1 LRQARKHDKLK
12 ENDAPAR
19 SVDRTPPDGAN
30 SGNNR
35 PEETAMAVSAAAAG
49 PSGMASRQSLS
60 FIIGASSVGTLI
72 EWYDFYLYGVLA
84 VFFSKHFFASSLDPT
99 VALIASF
106 AVFWTGFLVRP
117 FGAIV
122 FGHLG
127 DLIGRKFTFM
137 LTLLLMGA
145 STFVVGLLPGYDTLG
160 ALAPLLLVAMRVLQ
174 GLALGGEYGGA
185 ATYIAEHAPDSQRG
199 YYTSWIQ
206 TTATMGIVLALLV
219 ILICRLSLGDQVFA
233 DWGWRVP
240 FLISAALVLLSI
252 YIRLKLEESPLYERL
267 KSQGKASRN
276 PALESFGSGR
286 NWGLILLALFGAT
299 APEGVVWYTGQ
310 FYALFYMTTVLKINF
325 ITVYVIMMIALTAA
339 APFFIVF
346 GALSDRIGRR
356 NIMTLGFALAVV
368 TYWPVF
374 TWLGTFKDNPVILGL
389 LVFYMVILVTMV
401 YGPIAAY
408 LVELFPARI
417 RYTSMSLPYHVGNG
431 VFGGLVPLAGASIAA
446 YTGIALSGLFY
457 PMGIAALGVIVSL
470 AAMREPTH
478 NVKIWDEVGG
488 PPLVPDQP

>member
-1 LRQARKHDKLK
+1 MATIARA
-12 ENDAPAR
+12 AP
-19 SVDRTPPDGAN
+19 T
-30 SGNNR
+30 
-35 PEETAMAVSAAAAG
+35 AAA
-49 PSGMASRQSLS
+49 PLNLP

-84 VFFSKHFFASSLDPT
+84 VVFSKHFFSPQLD
-99 VALIASF
+99 ANIAFIASLF
-106 AVFWTGFLVRP
+106 VFWTGFLVRP

-145 STFVVGLLPGYDTLG
+145 ATFVVGLLPGYDSIG
-160 ALAPLLLVAMRVLQ
+160 ALAPILLVAMRVLQ

-185 ATYIAEHAPDSQRG
+185 ATYIAEHSPDGRRG

-219 ILICRLSLGDQVFA
+219 ILVCRIGFGEQAFGDWA
-233 DWGWRVP
+233 WRVP
-240 FLISAALVLLSI
+240 FLISAVLVLLSL
-252 YIRLKLEESPLYERL
+252 YIRLKLEESPLYARL
-267 KSQGKASRN
+267 KEQGKASAN
-276 PALESFGSGR
+276 PALESFGSGK

-310 FYALFYMTTVLKINF
+310 FYALFYMQGVLKINYV
-325 ITVYVIMMIALTAA
+325 TVYVLMMIVLTLA
-339 APFFIVF
+339 APFFVVF

-356 NIMTLGFALAVV
+356 GIMTLGFALAVIS
-368 TYWPVF
+368 YWPVF
-374 TWLGTFKDNPVILGL
+374 TWMGTYKDNPLVLGI

-401 YGPIAAY
+401 YGPIAAF

-431 VFGGLVPLAGASIAA
+431 VFGGLVPAAGASIAA
-446 YTGIALSGLFY
+446 YTGVALSGLFY
-457 PMGIAALGVIVSL
+457 PMAIAAVGVVVSL
-470 AAMREPTH
+470 AFLREPTH
-478 NVKIWDEVGG
+478 RVRIWEEVGG
-488 PPLVPDQP
+488 APPLVPDQP

>member
-1 LRQARKHDKLK
+1 MAAVTARTSGPGAAVQANL
-12 ENDAPAR
+12 P
-19 SVDRTPPDGAN
+19 
-30 SGNNR
+30 
-35 PEETAMAVSAAAAG
+35 
-49 PSGMASRQSLS
+49 
-60 FIIGASSVGTLI
+60 FIISASSVGTLI

-84 VFFSKHFFASSLDPT
+84 VFFSKHFFSPAIDPNIAFILSL
-99 VALIASF
+99 

-145 STFVVGLLPGYDTLG
+145 STFVVGLLPGYETLG
-160 ALAPLLLVAMRVLQ
+160 TLAPVLLVLMRVVQ

-185 ATYIAEHAPDSQRG
+185 ATYIAEHAPDGKRG
-199 YYTSWIQ
+199 LYTSWIQ
-206 TTATMGIVLALLV
+206 TTATMGIVLALFV
-219 ILICRLSLGDQVFA
+219 ILMCRLGFGEPVFA

-240 FLISAALVLLSI
+240 FLISAILVLLSI
-252 YIRLKLEESPLYERL
+252 YIRLKLEESPLFARL
-267 KSQGKASRN
+267 REQGKASAN
-276 PALESFGSGR
+276 PAKESFTSGK

-310 FYALFYMTTVLKINF
+310 FYALFYMTTVLKIPYV
-325 ITVYVIMMIALTAA
+325 TVYVLMMIVLTLG

-346 GALSDRIGRR
+346 GALSDKIGRR

-368 TYWPVF
+368 SYWPVF
-374 TWLGTFKDNPVILGL
+374 TWMGMVKDNPFLLGV

-401 YGPIAAY
+401 YGPIAAF

-446 YTGIALSGLFY
+446 ATGVPLGGLFY
-457 PMGIAALGVIVSL
+457 PMGIAALGVVVSL
-470 AAMREPTH
+470 IGLKPRTDE
-478 NVKIWDEVGG
+478 VKIWEEVDGA

>member
-1 LRQARKHDKLK
+1 MAAVTARAGGPGEIVQANL
-12 ENDAPAR
+12 P
-19 SVDRTPPDGAN
+19 
-30 SGNNR
+30 
-35 PEETAMAVSAAAAG
+35 
-49 PSGMASRQSLS
+49 

-84 VFFSKHFFASSLDPT
+84 VFFSKHFFSPGIDPNIAFILSL
-99 VALIASF
+99 

-137 LTLLLMGA
+137 LTLLLMGSA
-145 STFVVGLLPGYDTLG
+145 TFIVGLLPGYETLG
-160 ALAPLLLVAMRVLQ
+160 TLAPVLLVLMRVVQ

-185 ATYIAEHAPDSQRG
+185 ATYIAEHAPDGKRG
-199 YYTSWIQ
+199 LYTSWIQ
-206 TTATMGIVLALLV
+206 TTATMGIVLALFV
-219 ILICRLSLGDQVFA
+219 ILMCRLGFGEPTFA

-240 FLISAALVLLSI
+240 FLISAILVLLSI
-252 YIRLKLEESPLYERL
+252 YIRLKLEESPLFARL
-267 KSQGKASRN
+267 REQGKASAN
-276 PALESFGSGR
+276 PAKESFTSGK

-310 FYALFYMTTVLKINF
+310 FYALFYMTTVLKIPYV
-325 ITVYVIMMIALTAA
+325 TVYVLMMIVLTLG

-346 GALSDRIGRR
+346 GALSDKIGRR
-356 NIMTLGFALAVV
+356 NIMTLGFALAVIS
-368 TYWPVF
+368 YWPVF
-374 TWLGTFKDNPVILGL
+374 TWMGAVKDNPFLLGV

-401 YGPIAAY
+401 YGPIAAF

-446 YTGIALSGLFY
+446 ATGVALGGLFY
-457 PMGIAALGVIVSL
+457 PMGIAAIGVVVSL
-470 AAMREPTH
+470 AGLKARTDE
-478 NVKIWDEVGG
+478 VKIWDEVDGA

>member
-1 LRQARKHDKLK
+1 
-12 ENDAPAR
+12 
-19 SVDRTPPDGAN
+19 
-30 SGNNR
+30 
-35 PEETAMAVSAAAAG
+35 MAVSAATAG
-49 PSGMASRQSLS
+49 RGAESRQSLS

-84 VFFSKHFFASSLDPT
+84 VFFSKHFFSPALDPN
-99 VALIASF
+99 VAYIASLF
-106 AVFWTGFLVRP
+106 VFWTGFLVRP

-145 STFVVGLLPGYDTLG
+145 STFVVGLLPGYDSIGT
-160 ALAPLLLVAMRVLQ
+160 LAPILLVAMRVLQ

-185 ATYIAEHAPDSQRG
+185 ATYIAEHSPDGKRG
-199 YYTSWIQ
+199 LYTSWIQ
-206 TTATMGIVLALLV
+206 TTATMGIVLALAV
-219 ILICRLSLGDQVFA
+219 ILICRQGFGEQTFG

-240 FLISAALVLLSI
+240 FLISAILVILSI
-252 YIRLKLEESPLYERL
+252 YIRLKLEESPLYARL
-267 KSQGKASRN
+267 KSQGKASHN
-276 PALESFGSGR
+276 PALESFSSGK
-286 NWGLILLALFGAT
+286 NWGLILFALFGAT

-310 FYALFYMTTVLKINF
+310 FYALFYMTAVLKINYV
-325 ITVYVIMMIALTAA
+325 TVYIIMMVALTLG

-346 GALSDRIGRR
+346 GALSDRVGRR
-356 NIMTLGFALAVV
+356 NIMTIGFALAVI

-374 TWLGTFKDNPVILGL
+374 TWMGTFKDNPVILTI

-401 YGPIAAY
+401 YGPIAAF

-431 VFGGLVPLAGASIAA
+431 VFGGLVPAAGASIAA
-446 YTGIALSGLFY
+446 LTGVALSGLFY
-457 PMGIAALGVIVSL
+457 PMAIAAVGVVVSL
-470 AAMREPTH
+470 SFLREPTH
-478 NVKIWDEVGG
+478 HIKIWEEVGG
-488 PPLVPDQP
+488 QPLVPDQP